1 MCGIC
6 GFVGKVES
14 QGIVLESMMQ
24 ELYHCEEDDLGEYYW
39 ENGAMAFRQD
49 EVVEVKG
56 CHQPR
61 VSDDGRL
68 ALVCDGVITNAKMLR
83 KRLEAAI
90 KKSYC
95 MPMRSMGRRL

>member
-39 ENGAMAFRQD
+39 ENGAMAFRQ
-49 EVVEVKG
+49 G
-56 CHQPR
+56 
-61 VSDDGRL
+61 
-68 ALVCDGVITNAKMLR
+68 
-83 KRLEAAI
+83 AI
-90 KKSYC
+90 SHGSATTEGWLWYVTV
-95 MPMRSMGRRL
+95 

>member
-24 ELYHCEEDDLGEYYW
+24 ELYNCEEDDLGEYYW

-56 CHQPR
+56 
-61 VSDDGRL
+61 
-68 ALVCDGVITNAKMLR
+68 
-83 KRLEAAI
+83 
-90 KKSYC
+90 
-95 MPMRSMGRRL
+95 